1 VVVGLIMLIVHKR
14 KQAVKLEEGDYE
26 SQKTF
31 GHYQSE
37 DRFET
42 GL

>member
-1 VVVGLIMLIVHKR
+1 MVVGLILLIVHKR

-26 SQKTF
+26 SQKAF
-31 GHYQSE
+31 GHHQSE
-37 DRFET
+37 DKFET

>member
-1 VVVGLIMLIVHKR
+1 VVVGLILLIVHKR

-26 SQKTF
+26 SQKAF
-31 GHYQSE
+31 GHHQSE
-37 DRFET
+37 DKFET